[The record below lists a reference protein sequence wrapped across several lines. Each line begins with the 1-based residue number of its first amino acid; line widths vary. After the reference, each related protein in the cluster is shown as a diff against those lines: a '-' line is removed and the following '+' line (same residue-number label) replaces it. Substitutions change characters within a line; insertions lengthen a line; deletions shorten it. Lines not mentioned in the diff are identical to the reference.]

1 MIQTLCTCLS
11 KQKEKLND
19 FPLIVICDDA
29 RFIAKTFSNLIWS
42 AFTRAN
48 PSHDIYGVDSF
59 VEHKHWGCKSSLI
72 IDCRMKPHNAPY
84 LVLDPEVEKRV
95 DAMGAAGGALH
106 GII

>member
-1 MIQTLCTCLS
+1 M
-11 KQKEKLND
+11 
-19 FPLIVICDDA
+19 IVICDDA